1 MPRPCQRRSR
11 HHRSLL
17 IGLALLSPVHAADYL
32 AGLPPPQPA
41 PSGGSNVLYYLELVI
56 NGRDSGQVV
65 PVNAADG
72 HYLLDAAALREAGV
86 RLPGNP
92 AGQVAVDALPE
103 VRADYDSASQQL
115 HLQVPPDWLPE
126 QRFDDPGLVARAPAR
141 SSLGALFNYDLYYSD
156 PADGATPWLSALLE
170 QRLFDGFG
178 VISNT
183 GVYTR
188 YFGDAD
194 NLDSRY
200 LRYDTYWLYNDERN
214 MHSYQLGDY
223 VNGALN
229 WTTPV
234 RMGGFRF
241 ARNFGVRPDLVTY
254 PLLRFDGQAAVPST
268 VDLFINGYKASSAD
282 LQPGPFAISN
292 VPYINGAG
300 EATVV
305 TTDAQGRQVVTSLPF
320 YVSNTLLARG
330 LSDFDLSVGRLRDD
344 YGLRNFSYADN
355 AASGIYRYGV
365 SDRLTLSTHAEAAS
379 DLRLLGIGGD
389 IAVAT
394 FGTLS
399 LAASGS
405 DGQGDSGQQYLL
417 GYSYYSRRLGLSLQ
431 HIERSAGYGDLG
443 TLDGEYQL
451 SRRTDQATASL
462 TFDEQGT
469 IGTGYFDI
477 RARDGSRTRLANLSY
492 SRPIGSRS
500 SFYLALNKDL
510 DGDGYSALM
519 QLVIPF
525 DINGLLNIGVTRDS
539 DRRYSERVIW
549 SRSTPSQGGLGWNL
563 GYGGGAS
570 RYQQADLT
578 WRMQNVQLQGG
589 LYGETGNYTR
599 WADLS
604 GSLVWMDNAVFASN
618 RINDAFVLVSTK
630 GYPQVPIRY
639 ENQLMGSTDDNGH
652 LLVPWVAA
660 YYPAKFQI
668 EPLDLPANVSA
679 PEVEQRVAVRQGS
692 GLLLD
697 FPIRAVVAASIGDLG
712 TLDGEYQLSRRTD
725 QATASLTFDE
735 QGTIGTGYFDIRAR
749 DGSRTRLANLSYSR
763 PIGSR
768 SSFYLALNKDL
779 DGDGYS
785 ALMQLVIP
793 FDINGLLNI
802 GVTRDSDRR
811 YSERVIWSRSTPS
824 QGGLGWNLGYGGGA
838 SRYQQADLTWRMQN
852 VQLQGGLYGE
862 TGNYTRWAD
871 LSGSL
876 VWMDNA
882 VFASNRINDA
892 FVLVSTKG
900 YPQVPIRYENQLMG
914 STDDNGHLL
923 VPWVAAYYPAKFQI
937 EPLDLPA
944 NVSAPEVEQRVAV
957 RQGSGLLLDFP
968 IRAVVAAS
976 ISLVD
981 ERGEPLPLGSQA
993 EETGSGQRA
1002 SVGWDGQVYF
1012 EGLQSDNQLRVVR
1025 PDGRACQAR
1034 FRLDTRKPTVSQVG
1048 PLTCSAPIGDTP

>member
-11 HHRSLL
+11 RHRSLL

-41 PSGGSNVLYYLELVI
+41 PSGGGGNVLYYLELVI

-141 SSLGALFNYDLYYSD
+141 SSLGALFNYDLYYSA

-305 TTDAQGRQVVTSLPF
+305 TTDAQGRQVMTSLPF

-469 IGTGYFDI
+469 IGAGYFDI

-563 GYGGGAS
+563 GYGG
-570 RYQQADLT
+570 
-578 WRMQNVQLQGG
+578 
-589 LYGETGNYTR
+589 
-599 WADLS
+599 
-604 GSLVWMDNAVFASN
+604 
-618 RINDAFVLVSTK
+618 
-630 GYPQVPIRY
+630 
-639 ENQLMGSTDDNGH
+639 
-652 LLVPWVAA
+652 
-660 YYPAKFQI
+660 
-668 EPLDLPANVSA
+668 
-679 PEVEQRVAVRQGS
+679 
-692 GLLLD
+692 
-697 FPIRAVVAASIGDLG
+697 
-712 TLDGEYQLSRRTD
+712 
-725 QATASLTFDE
+725 
-735 QGTIGTGYFDIRAR
+735 
-749 DGSRTRLANLSYSR
+749 
-763 PIGSR
+763 
-768 SSFYLALNKDL
+768 
-779 DGDGYS
+779 
-785 ALMQLVIP
+785 
-793 FDINGLLNI
+793 
-802 GVTRDSDRR
+802 
-811 YSERVIWSRSTPS
+811 
-824 QGGLGWNLGYGGGA
+824 
-838 SRYQQADLTWRMQN
+838 
-852 VQLQGGLYGE
+852 
-862 TGNYTRWAD
+862 
-871 LSGSL
+871 
-876 VWMDNA
+876 
-882 VFASNRINDA
+882 
-892 FVLVSTKG
+892 
-900 YPQVPIRYENQLMG
+900 
-914 STDDNGHLL
+914 
-923 VPWVAAYYPAKFQI
+923 
-937 EPLDLPA
+937 
-944 NVSAPEVEQRVAV
+944 
-957 RQGSGLLLDFP
+957 
-968 IRAVVAAS
+968 
-976 ISLVD
+976 
-981 ERGEPLPLGSQA
+981 
-993 EETGSGQRA
+993 
-1002 SVGWDGQVYF
+1002 
-1012 EGLQSDNQLRVVR
+1012 
-1025 PDGRACQAR
+1025 
-1034 FRLDTRKPTVSQVG
+1034 
-1048 PLTCSAPIGDTP
+1048 

>member
-11 HHRSLL
+11 RHRSLL

-41 PSGGSNVLYYLELVI
+41 PSGGGGNVLYYLELVI

-141 SSLGALFNYDLYYSD
+141 SSLGALFNYDLYYSA

-320 YVSNTLLARG
+320 NGSNTLLARG

-462 TFDEQGT
+462 TFDEHGT

-500 SFYLALNKDL
+500 S
-510 DGDGYSALM
+510 
-519 QLVIPF
+519 V
-525 DINGLLNIGVTRDS
+525 
-539 DRRYSERVIW
+539 
-549 SRSTPSQGGLGWNL
+549 
-563 GYGGGAS
+563 
-570 RYQQADLT
+570 
-578 WRMQNVQLQGG
+578 
-589 LYGETGNYTR
+589 
-599 WADLS
+599 
-604 GSLVWMDNAVFASN
+604 
-618 RINDAFVLVSTK
+618 
-630 GYPQVPIRY
+630 
-639 ENQLMGSTDDNGH
+639 
-652 LLVPWVAA
+652 
-660 YYPAKFQI
+660 
-668 EPLDLPANVSA
+668 
-679 PEVEQRVAVRQGS
+679 
-692 GLLLD
+692 
-697 FPIRAVVAASIGDLG
+697 
-712 TLDGEYQLSRRTD
+712 
-725 QATASLTFDE
+725 
-735 QGTIGTGYFDIRAR
+735 
-749 DGSRTRLANLSYSR
+749 
-763 PIGSR
+763 
-768 SSFYLALNKDL
+768 YLALNKDL

-981 ERGEPLPLGSQA
+981 ERGEPLPLGSRA

>member
-330 LSDFDLSVGRLRDD
+330 LSDFDLSVGRLRDE

-697 FPIRAVVAASIGDLG
+697 FPIRAVVAASI
-712 TLDGEYQLSRRTD
+712 
-725 QATASLTFDE
+725 
-735 QGTIGTGYFDIRAR
+735 
-749 DGSRTRLANLSYSR
+749 
-763 PIGSR
+763 
-768 SSFYLALNKDL
+768 
-779 DGDGYS
+779 
-785 ALMQLVIP
+785 
-793 FDINGLLNI
+793 
-802 GVTRDSDRR
+802 
-811 YSERVIWSRSTPS
+811 
-824 QGGLGWNLGYGGGA
+824 
-838 SRYQQADLTWRMQN
+838 
-852 VQLQGGLYGE
+852 
-862 TGNYTRWAD
+862 
-871 LSGSL
+871 
-876 VWMDNA
+876 
-882 VFASNRINDA
+882 
-892 FVLVSTKG
+892 
-900 YPQVPIRYENQLMG
+900 
-914 STDDNGHLL
+914 
-923 VPWVAAYYPAKFQI
+923 
-937 EPLDLPA
+937 
-944 NVSAPEVEQRVAV
+944 
-957 RQGSGLLLDFP
+957 
-968 IRAVVAAS
+968 
-976 ISLVD
+976 SLVD

>member
-1 MPRPCQRRSR
+1 PVVAKGLGWPLERIPGLTWLASNPFGLPIEPLTQGVLISLVGNFALFGLVSVLSRTRVSEHWQASRFIGQEISQRQNSR
-11 HHRSLL
+11 FMLAVQVEDLL
-17 IGLALLSPVHAADYL
+17 MLAARFVGEERARQSFIRFAYRQGKGFTPNQTANNEWIAHTERLLAGVLGASSARAVVKAAIEGREMQVEDVVRIADEASEVLQFNRALLQGAIENITQGISVVDQSLRLVAWNHR
-32 AGLPPPQPA
+32 
-41 PSGGSNVLYYLELVI
+41 YLELFEYPDGLIYVGRPI
-56 NGRDSGQVV
+56 ADIIRYNADRGLCGPGDPDMHVAKRLYWMRQGTPHTSERLFPNGRVIELIGNPMPGGGFVMSFTDIT
-65 PVNAADG
+65 A
-72 HYLLDAAALREAGV
+72 YREA
-86 RLPGNP
+86 
-92 AGQVAVDALPE
+92 
-103 VRADYDSASQQL
+103 
-115 HLQVPPDWLPE
+115 E
-126 QRFDDPGLVARAPAR
+126 QGLK
-141 SSLGALFNYDLYYSD
+141 GANES
-156 PADGATPWLSALLE
+156 LE
-170 QRLFDGFG
+170 QRVQERTQELSQLNQELSEAK
-178 VISNT
+178 SNAEAANQSK
-183 GVYTR
+183 TR

-469 IGTGYFDI
+469 IG
-477 RARDGSRTRLANLSY
+477 A
-492 SRPIGSRS
+492 
-500 SFYLALNKDL
+500 
-510 DGDGYSALM
+510 
-519 QLVIPF
+519 
-525 DINGLLNIGVTRDS
+525 
-539 DRRYSERVIW
+539 
-549 SRSTPSQGGLGWNL
+549 
-563 GYGGGAS
+563 
-570 RYQQADLT
+570 
-578 WRMQNVQLQGG
+578 
-589 LYGETGNYTR
+589 
-599 WADLS
+599 
-604 GSLVWMDNAVFASN
+604 
-618 RINDAFVLVSTK
+618 
-630 GYPQVPIRY
+630 
-639 ENQLMGSTDDNGH
+639 
-652 LLVPWVAA
+652 
-660 YYPAKFQI
+660 
-668 EPLDLPANVSA
+668 
-679 PEVEQRVAVRQGS
+679 
-692 GLLLD
+692 
-697 FPIRAVVAASIGDLG
+697 
-712 TLDGEYQLSRRTD
+712 
-725 QATASLTFDE
+725 
-735 QGTIGTGYFDIRAR
+735 GYFDIRAR

-981 ERGEPLPLGSQA
+981 ERGEPLPLGSRA